1 LVVGAVGAV
10 AALAG
15 FEGPDPLPAV
25 FPGADPLPEVVG
37 LPVAGA
43 RLAAEPALECPLPLG
58 AGALSATGFAAG
70 LITRAVPGPHLAA
83 PFLAGT
89 GGIDP
94 LAAAGPAAVG
104 PVAAVAAAGEPAA
117 GEPEAAG
124 LEALKV
130 AGFLVAAGVVAGAV
144 LVVAAIL

>member
-94 LAAAGPAAVG
+94 LAAAGPAAAG
-104 PVAAVAAAGEPAA
+104 PVAAGEPAA

>member
-94 LAAAGPAAVG
+94 LAAAGPAAAGQV
-104 PVAAVAAAGEPAA
+104 AAGEPAA
-117 GEPEAAG
+117 GDPEAAG